1 MGVGSGPTDEDLHGF
16 ESHLPHQKKL
26 IVILDNFH
34 VFFNMLKNNTRMI
47 GIILTLGVI
56 FEIIIGTMLVTPT
69 NSMITLLHGFIG
81 IVMLGVVLYLTK
93 NLKPDATPITKYTMV
108 LASILF
114 LFQIISGLRL
124 LTGSPY
130 RYIDH
135 SIIAILILLLFLGHA
150 GYSMYLKRTNK

>member
-1 MGVGSGPTDEDLHGF
+1 
-16 ESHLPHQKKL
+16 
-26 IVILDNFH
+26 
-34 VFFNMLKNNTRMI
+34 MI

-81 IVMLGVVLYLTK
+81 IVMLGGVIYITK
-93 NLKPDATPITKYTMV
+93 NLKPDATPITKYTMI

-114 LFQIISGLRL
+114 LFQIISGIRL

-135 SIIAILILLLFLGHA
+135 GVIAFIILLLFLGHA
-150 GYSMYLKRTNK
+150 GYSMYLKRKDK